1 MSNDA
6 FVIVIV
12 IVISVLTC
20 SYRKLAMKWHPDKN
34 PDKLEEASKKFQEIG
49 EAFDVLSDPEKK
61 AIYEQY
67 GYDGLVNGIPEAESG
82 SKQCYLCCVLVHM
95 LLN

>member
-1 MSNDA
+1 MEYTNLYLIT
-6 FVIVIV
+6 F
-12 IVISVLTC
+12 

-34 PDKLEEASKKFQEIG
+34 PDRLEEASKKFQEIG

-67 GYDGLVNGIPEAESG
+67 GYEGLINGTPEQQNGGNSL
-82 SKQCYLCCVLVHM
+82 SINMCCVKIKI
-95 LLN
+95 NIKY